1 MDNLECLES
10 LAELGSKLAAQR
22 SISGACTDVL
32 QLGMRLT
39 GASCA
44 EVLFRETET
53 RQLICLAAQG
63 AYPWCA
69 SQTGGRRL
77 GSRLVEATLEDQLP
91 LYVPHVAQNEAL
103 GVELPADAEL
113 RQAASVPLVV
123 RGRALGA
130 INFCGTRR
138 ADLGLDAVAVL
149 TTLAGLLAPVI
160 ENLYIAE
167 RATSKEI
174 ARRQFLVR
182 ELEASEDERQR
193 IAREL
198 HDGLGQTLTG
208 LAVNID
214 GAMAL
219 LTQPG
224 KEAAAVASLQRSR
237 DAAAAALQDIRRVI
251 LALRPT
257 VLDDMGLFAA
267 LETYARRV
275 LGEAA
280 IRLQVRSSGQP
291 ERLSPAVE
299 NVVFRVM
306 QEAINNAA
314 RHSGAQMCRLTLSH
328 TNSTLRAVVEDDG
341 RGFYTD
347 VDAEG
352 TDHYGLK
359 GMKERVDIIG
369 GKLKLTSKPGSGSKV
384 EVRLSYRERNGREN
398 SHRDS

>member
-10 LAELGSKLAAQR
+10 VAELGTKLAAQR

-39 GASCA
+39 GASCG

-53 RQLICLAAQG
+53 RQLICLASQG
-63 AYPWCA
+63 AFPWCA
-69 SQTGGRRL
+69 AQTGGRRL

-91 LYVPHVAQNEAL
+91 LYVSHVAQDTAL
-103 GVELPADAEL
+103 GLDLPADADL
-113 RQAASVPLVV
+113 HQAASVPLVV

-130 INFCGTRR
+130 VNFCGTER
-138 ADLGLDAVAVL
+138 ADLGADAVAVL
-149 TTLAGLLAPVI
+149 TILAGILAPVI

-167 RATSKEI
+167 RATSKEM

-224 KEAAAVASLQRSR
+224 KEDAAFASLQRSR

-257 VLDDMGLFAA
+257 VLDDMGLFPA

-275 LGEAA
+275 LGEAS
-280 IRLQVRSSGQP
+280 IRLQVRSTGQP
-291 ERLSPAVE
+291 ERLAPAVE

-314 RHSGAQMCRLTLSH
+314 RHSGAQTCRLTLSN
-328 TNSTLRAVVEDDG
+328 TRTALRAVVEDDG
-341 RGFYTD
+341 KGFYADPEADDTK
-347 VDAEG
+347 
-352 TDHYGLK
+352 HYGLR
-359 GMKERVDIIG
+359 GMQERVDIIG

-384 EVRLSYRERNGREN
+384 EVRVSHKEDHGRE
-398 SHRDS
+398 DSNRNR